1 MNNFYPSPQGEIKKR
16 PGTKIIPFRRE
27 SLFKRLRRWVRGEPH
42 DIRTMSE
49 FKGVLMVWLIFLQD
63 PQTGS
68 IHCTGHRHNT
78 VKDYRLNPYFV
89 GMKKVSIDLERL
101 DQ

>member
-27 SLFKRLRRWVRGEPH
+27 SLFKRLKRWVRGEPH

-49 FKGVLMVWLIFLQD
+49 FKGVLMVATDRGLYCYNGTEMTRID
-63 PQTGS
+63 
-68 IHCTGHRHNT
+68 
-78 VKDYRLNPYFV
+78 
-89 GMKKVSIDLERL
+89 VSWDKGKEL
-101 DQ
+101 